1 MKFIA
6 YWEFE
11 AKDTDKVSSKYFKM
25 SEIRKKPTDLYPKS
39 IFPSYYTGPTEGFLI
54 LEGDDHQL
62 ANYTLFYF
70 PEMRITYVPLI
81 DAAEVAEKYQ
91 KLK

>member
-6 YWEFE
+6 YWEFNPE
-11 AKDTDKVSSKYFKM
+11 DTDKVLSKYVKM
-25 SEIRKKPTDLYPKS
+25 AEIRKKPTDLYPKVL
-39 IFPSYYTGPTEGFLI
+39 FPSHYTGPSEGFLI
-54 LEGDDHQL
+54 VEGDEHQL

-81 DAAEVAEKYQ
+81 DAAEVIEKYQ
-91 KLK
+91 RLK